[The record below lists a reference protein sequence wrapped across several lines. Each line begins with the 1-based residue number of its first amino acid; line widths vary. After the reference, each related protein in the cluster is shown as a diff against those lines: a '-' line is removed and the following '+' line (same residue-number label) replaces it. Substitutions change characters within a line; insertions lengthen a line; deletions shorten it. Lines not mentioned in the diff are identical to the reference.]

1 MRRAGFTLVEL
12 VIVVIIVGILAAIA
26 VPRISR
32 GSEGSQA
39 AALAADLM
47 ALRNAL
53 ERYAAEHDGVYPEST
68 PPGRFDGQL
77 TKFTDRNGSISDDK
91 TPPYIYGPYLSV
103 VPKLRV
109 GEGAGNGKGESAVAE
124 VVTDAAGW
132 IYDDAIGS
140 IKPNAGTDLDPKGKA
155 FRDY

>member
-12 VIVVIIVGILAAIA
+12 VIVVVIVGIIAAIA
-26 VPRISR
+26 IPRISR
-32 GSEGSQA
+32 GADGSQA

-53 ERYAAEHDGVYPEST
+53 ERYSAEHDGVYPEST
-68 PPGRFDGQL
+68 PPERFDGQL
-77 TKFTDRNGSISDDK
+77 TKFTDRDGAVSDDK
-91 TPPYIYGPYLSV
+91 TPPYIFGPYLSV

-109 GEGAGNGKGESAVAE
+109 GEGAGNGKGENAVAE
-124 VVTDAAGW
+124 LETDTAGW
-132 IYDDAIGS
+132 IYDAAVGAI
-140 IKPNAGTDLDPKGKA
+140 KANAGTDVDPKGKA